1 MKTVTRQRTV
11 VENYKV
17 FIADD
22 GKEFNS
28 YDACQDYEARKNGD
42 RITCPKCGGRGYTDE
57 RWVKPGYDPGLGAIE
72 GHYDRTTCDK
82 CHGKGYL
89 DKKTTWE

>member
-28 YDACQDYEARKNGD
+28 YDACQDYELRKKGE
-42 RITCPKCGGRGYTDE
+42 RMTCPSCNGIGYFRGR
-57 RWVKPGYDPGLGAIE
+57 WIKPGYDPGLGAIE
-72 GHYDRTTCDK
+72 GHYETTTCEK
-82 CHGKGYL
+82 CKGKGYL